1 MIIMLQKY
9 KKKKKKCTWVDFYFI
24 IPIVFSIF
32 APNYIKYEEPKR
44 IKEVGKRGT
53 ECSES

>member
-1 MIIMLQKY
+1 MMQKY
-9 KKKKKKCTWVDFYFI
+9 KKNKKKSTWVYFYFI
-24 IPIVFSIF
+24 FPIVFRIF
-32 APNYIKYEEPKR
+32 APNYRKYEEPKR